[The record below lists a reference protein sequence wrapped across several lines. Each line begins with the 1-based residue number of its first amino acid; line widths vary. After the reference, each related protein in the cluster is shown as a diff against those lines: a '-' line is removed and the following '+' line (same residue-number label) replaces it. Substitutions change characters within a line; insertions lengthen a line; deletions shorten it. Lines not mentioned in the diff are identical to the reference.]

1 MNSMNYDSSKVH
13 LDIFDLA
20 KLYKGPKSEA
30 LEMNESLKDGFEVG
44 EIFEVIEAPDVIE
57 LAATGI
63 LTASASFAIYKA
75 LKEFLSL
82 EGARRRG
89 EINNGDVIERV
100 SKVTWKAGKKGVVI
114 GSILGIIG
122 MIFGSSILMPLTIIS
137 PFVSVQMAAN
147 LWQTF
152 WKGLDDAQKQDL
164 KSMSDQV
171 GGKIK
176 NFFADLDRTTRL
188 NDSVLEVR

>member
-1 MNSMNYDSSKVH
+1 MNSMNYGSSEVH

-30 LEMNESLKDGFEVG
+30 LEMNKSLKDGFELG

-57 LAATGI
+57 SAATGI
-63 LTASASFAIYKA
+63 LAAGASFAIYKA

-100 SKVTWKAGKKGVVI
+100 SKVAWKAGKKGVVI
-114 GSILGIIG
+114 GSILGLVV
-122 MIFGSSILMPLTIIS
+122 MIFGGSILLPLTIIS
-137 PFVSVQMAAN
+137 PVVSVQMAAN
-147 LWQTF
+147 LWQAF
-152 WKGLDDAQKQDL
+152 WKGLDDVQKQDL
-164 KSMSDQV
+164 KSMSDQL

-176 NFFADLDRTTRL
+176 TFFADLDRTTRL
-188 NDSVLEVR
+188 NDTVLEGR

>member
-1 MNSMNYDSSKVH
+1 MNSMNYDSSKVD

-30 LEMNESLKDGFEVG
+30 LEMNESLAAGFEVG
-44 EIFEVIEAPDVIE
+44 ELFEVIEATDVIKS
-57 LAATGI
+57 AATGI
-63 LTASASFAIYKA
+63 LAAGASFAIYKT
-75 LKEFLSL
+75 LKEFLLL

-100 SKVTWKAGKKGVVI
+100 SKVAWKAGMKGVVM
-114 GSILGIIG
+114 GSILGIVV
-122 MIFGSSILMPLTIIS
+122 MIFGCSILMPLTIIS
-137 PFVSVQMAAN
+137 PFVSVQMSAN
-147 LWQTF
+147 LWQAF
-152 WKGLDDAQKQDL
+152 WQGLDDGQKQNL
-164 KSMSDQV
+164 KSMSDQL

-176 NFFADLDRTTRL
+176 NFFADLDRTTKL

>member
-1 MNSMNYDSSKVH
+1 MNSVNYGSSEVH